1 MSFLPLR
8 KSPGHD
14 INNTQQISHVLS
26 LGENTEVEN
35 ERNVYLRKQSFLF
48 SFFGINTDTLTLET
62 KG

>member
-35 ERNVYLRKQSFLF
+35 ERFYVNNLF
-48 SFFGINTDTLTLET
+48 IFFGINTDTLTLET